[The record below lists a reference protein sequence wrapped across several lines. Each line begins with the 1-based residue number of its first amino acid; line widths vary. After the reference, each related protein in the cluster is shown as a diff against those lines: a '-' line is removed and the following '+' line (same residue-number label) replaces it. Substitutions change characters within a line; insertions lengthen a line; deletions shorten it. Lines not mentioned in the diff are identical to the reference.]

1 MRLAAEPSFEYY
13 CSSLTS
19 NGETMY
25 AAIKVFPDI
34 ARSKLSVAKNFV
46 GFCLSFMGKLG
57 VDRAR
62 VDEQRSFGQRKIFLD
77 GEFDF

>member
-1 MRLAAEPSFEYY
+1 
-13 CSSLTS
+13 
-19 NGETMY
+19 MY

-34 ARSKLSVAKNFV
+34 ARSKLPVAKNFV

-57 VDRAR
+57 VDGAR

-77 GEFDF
+77 GSMSVDLTLEDGHIFISLPRGRPAT